1 MKKVIVNLMGL
12 LVPVLLFGAA
22 VAGGWFLL
30 RTGPQVERNTD
41 GRPAPIV
48 EALPVVRGDFHRVA
62 EAFGPVIPSKD
73 VTIHPE
79 VSGRIVEMHPELQP
93 GGIIRE
99 GELLVRI
106 DASDYEIALAQAK
119 NAVAEAQADY
129 EVERGRRM
137 VAEREWELFGKDLPD
152 AEKAQGLALREPQLR
167 QAEARIA
174 TAKSAVELA
183 ELNLSRTEIRAPFD
197 ALVMEED
204 AEIGQQAS
212 PGTAIAQLA
221 GTGTFWVQAALPV
234 ARLGAV
240 LEASDTADAVLL
252 HPETPGA
259 TTAPAEG
266 KLVRALGSVDPEGR
280 MAQILVEVADP
291 LRLGAE
297 PDADHPPLILD
308 TYVRAELDA
317 GTLQDVV
324 TLQRKALRENREVWV
339 VEAGD
344 TLRVREITIV
354 WQQGETVAV
363 LDVFEPE
370 DRVVVSPVSDLSP
383 GMTVRVLGDDTAPE
397 NVPAS

>member
-1 MKKVIVNLMGL
+1 MKKVIANLLGL
-12 LVPVLLFGAA
+12 LVPVSLFAAA
-22 VAGGWFLL
+22 VAGAWFLM
-30 RTGPQVERNTD
+30 RTGPQVQRNTD

-48 EALPVVRGDFHRVA
+48 EALPVVRGDFHRIA
-62 EAFGPVIPSKD
+62 EAFGPVIPSQD

-79 VSGRIVEMHPELQP
+79 VSGRIIEMHPELQP
-93 GGIIRE
+93 GGVIRE
-99 GELLVRI
+99 GELLVRM

-174 TAKSAVELA
+174 TAKSAVEQA
-183 ELNLSRTEIRAPFD
+183 ELNLSRTQIRAPFD
-197 ALVMEED
+197 ALVLQED

-212 PGTAIAQLA
+212 PGTAIARLA
-221 GTGTFWVQAALPV
+221 GTSAFWVRAALPV

-240 LEASDTADAVLL
+240 LESADSADAVLL

-259 TTAPAEG
+259 STAPAEG

-280 MAQILVEVADP
+280 MAQVLVEVADP
-291 LRLGAE
+291 LRLGAT
-297 PDADHPPLILD
+297 PDADKPPLILD

-324 TLQRKALRENREVWV
+324 TLPRKALRENREVWV
-339 VEAGD
+339 VKADD
-344 TLRVREITIV
+344 TLGVREITIV
-354 WQQGETVAV
+354 WQQGESVAAM
-363 LDVFEPE
+363 DVFEPE

-383 GMTVRVLGDDTAPE
+383 GMAVRVLGDDTAPE